1 MSTKILIL
9 KRCKEYAYKILETL
23 NEFKENLINKKSN
36 DLEPP
41 RWVEWCLDLSTFM
54 QGSYILLRCLAK

>member
-41 RWVEWCLDLSTFM
+41 RWV
-54 QGSYILLRCLAK
+54 